1 MRKFLLGGAAA
12 LALALTGCGQS
23 AEAPKV
29 DVETFL
35 SNAEAELQEYSD
47 YANRI
52 AWVNANFITDDTDWL
67 STWSGSA
74 GTLLSVRLAN
84 EAKSYDGADL
94 TPEQKR
100 KLNILRSG
108 ITMPSPSA
116 GTPEEQEKI
125 AEELSGILTRIASTY
140 GKGKFTIDGK
150 ELNLEQLSEILAKS
164 RDPKELQQA
173 WEGWHTISPSMKTD
187 YARMVE
193 IGNAGAKELGFEN
206 IADMWLA
213 NYDMPSKDMEATV
226 ERLWSQVQPLYNDLH
241 CYTRAKLNAKY
252 GDAVQ
257 PKTGPIRADL
267 LGNMWAQQWNGIYDI
282 VAPPA
287 SNPGYDLNKVLVQKN
302 YDPIKM
308 VKTGEAFFTSL
319 GLAPLPETFWQRSL
333 ITRPRDREVV
343 CHASAWDLDNLDD
356 LRIKMCTQ
364 VNAEDFSTV
373 HHELGHNFYQRA
385 YNKQDFLF
393 KNGANDGFHEAIGD
407 FVALSITPEYLK
419 QLGLISTSPPASADL
434 GLLMDRALEKIA
446 FLPFGLKVDK
456 WRWQVFR
463 GEVKPE
469 QYNQA
474 WVDLGKQYQGIIP
487 PGERPA
493 DAFDPGAKFH
503 IPGNTPYL
511 RYFLSFILQFQF
523 QKAACEQAGW
533 TGPLHRC
540 SIYNNKEVGAK
551 FAKML
556 EMGASKPWPEA
567 LEAFTGTREI
577 DGSALVA
584 YFAPLQAWMK
594 EQNAGQTCGW

>member
-1 MRKFLLGGAAA
+1 MGVMRKFLLGGAAA

-226 ERLWSQVQPLYNDLH
+226 EKLWGQVQPLYNDLH
-241 CYTRAKLNAKY
+241 CYVRGKLNAKY

-257 PKTGPIRADL
+257 PKTGAIRADL
-267 LGNMWAQQWNGIYDI
+267 LGNMWAQDWGNINDI
-282 VAPPA
+282 TAPPA
-287 SNPGYDLNKVLVQKN
+287 SNPGYDLNKVLVAKG

-308 VKTGEAFFTSL
+308 VKTGEAFFTGM
-319 GLAPLPETFWQRSL
+319 GLAPAARNLLGALADHAPAGSRSAVPRL
-333 ITRPRDREVV
+333 GVGYRQPGRHPHQDVHAGERGRLHDRPPRTRPQLLSARLQEPEPTCSRTARMM
-343 CHASAWDLDNLDD
+343 AST
-356 LRIKMCTQ
+356 KP
-364 VNAEDFSTV
+364 S
-373 HHELGHNFYQRA
+373 
-385 YNKQDFLF
+385 
-393 KNGANDGFHEAIGD
+393 AI
-407 FVALSITPEYLK
+407 S
-419 QLGLISTSPPASADL
+419 SP
-434 GLLMDRALEKIA
+434 
-446 FLPFGLKVDK
+446 
-456 WRWQVFR
+456 FR
-463 GEVKPE
+463 S
-469 QYNQA
+469 
-474 WVDLGKQYQGIIP
+474 
-487 PGERPA
+487 RR
-493 DAFDPGAKFH
+493 
-503 IPGNTPYL
+503 NT
-511 RYFLSFILQFQF
+511 
-523 QKAACEQAGW
+523 
-533 TGPLHRC
+533 
-540 SIYNNKEVGAK
+540 
-551 FAKML
+551 
-556 EMGASKPWPEA
+556 
-567 LEAFTGTREI
+567 
-577 DGSALVA
+577 
-584 YFAPLQAWMK
+584 
-594 EQNAGQTCGW
+594 